1 MRWLLAVNWQI
12 IMTVNAIFAAEKHTD
27 IAADMKCAGVV
38 TERQMKIGTKH
49 IKAEFA
55 KMKGV
60 NNVCTDK
67 MPCVR
72 GKRDVA
78 MH

>member
-1 MRWLLAVNWQI
+1 
-12 IMTVNAIFAAEKHTD
+12 MTENAIFVAVRQAH

-60 NNVCTDK
+60 NNVSTDK